1 MRAFT
6 LALLS
11 TALAA
16 CAVEVPPSPAV
27 HAPAGW
33 TQRAPDAPASTAD
46 GAWWHDFADPA
57 FQRVV
62 ERAGNVSSVRIAEAR
77 LDSAEA
83 ALARA
88 RADLLPQFT
97 YGGSAGYGQQG
108 DRATRNYNGRAAL
121 NLLWDVDLSGAGRA
135 RRLAALSDAKAA
147 GADLEGARLSAR
159 AAAARLYIAWAEAEH
174 QAVIAQGTVDS
185 LSAALDLAK
194 SREKAGL
201 ASGLDP
207 AQADAALA
215 RAKAL
220 VPSYKGVARSS
231 ALALEALLG
240 LNPGGLSDLLSS
252 QMPIPLGAAAP
263 TLSAP
268 LTVVASRPDLKA
280 AELRLA
286 ATGYTVTAAQRDRW
300 PKLSLSGIVGA
311 QTYAP
316 ESLFAGPGLVRS
328 AAAEFTAP
336 LFNFGRTR
344 AAINAAKAQQAIAA
358 ETYAQ
363 AVVDA
368 LSEVERALN
377 ELGAAQGE
385 SETLAK
391 AVAAAA
397 QETALARSRYT
408 AGLSPLLN
416 VLTAE
421 QGLLDAQSRLASAQA
436 RTGNA
441 LIALNTAMG
450 RGV

>member
-1 MRAFT
+1 M
-6 LALLS
+6 
-11 TALAA
+11 
-16 CAVEVPPSPAV
+16 
-27 HAPAGW
+27 
-33 TQRAPDAPASTAD
+33 
-46 GAWWHDFADPA
+46 
-57 FQRVV
+57 
-62 ERAGNVSSVRIAEAR
+62 
-77 LDSAEA
+77 
-83 ALARA
+83 
-88 RADLLPQFT
+88 
-97 YGGSAGYGQQG
+97 
-108 DRATRNYNGRAAL
+108 
-121 NLLWDVDLSGAGRA
+121 
-135 RRLAALSDAKAA
+135 
-147 GADLEGARLSAR
+147 
-159 AAAARLYIAWAEAEH
+159 
-174 QAVIAQGTVDS
+174 
-185 LSAALDLAK
+185 
-194 SREKAGL
+194 
-201 ASGLDP
+201 
-207 AQADAALA
+207 
-215 RAKAL
+215 
-220 VPSYKGVARSS
+220 ARSS

-252 QMPIPLGAAAP
+252 QIPIPLGAAAP

>member
-1 MRAFT
+1 MRALT

-11 TALAA
+11 TSLAA
-16 CAVEVPPSPAV
+16 CAVQAPPPPAV
-27 HAPAGW
+27 QAPAGW
-33 TQRAPDAPASTAD
+33 TQPAAQGPASSA
-46 GAWWHDFADPA
+46 GNAWWRDFSDTG
-57 FQRVV
+57 FQTVV
-62 ERAGNVSSVRIAEAR
+62 ERAGSVSSVRIAQAR
-77 LDSAEA
+77 LDAAEA
-83 ALARA
+83 ALAGA
-88 RADLLPQFT
+88 RADLLPQFA
-97 YGGSAGYGQQG
+97 YGGSGGYGQQG
-108 DRATRNYNGRAAL
+108 DRAVINYSGRAAL
-121 NLLWDVDLSGAGRA
+121 NLLWDVDISGAGRA
-135 RRLAALSDAKAA
+135 RRQAALSDAKAA

-159 AAAARLYIAWAEAEH
+159 AAAARLYVAWAEAER
-174 QAVIAQGTVDS
+174 QALIAQGTADS
-185 LSAALDLAK
+185 LSAALDLAN

-215 RAKAL
+215 RARAL
-220 VPSYKGVARSS
+220 EPSFKGVARSS

-240 LNPGGLSDLLSS
+240 LNPGGLSNLLADNA
-252 QMPIPLGAAAP
+252 PIPQATAAP

-268 LTVVASRPDLKA
+268 LTVVAARPDLKA
-280 AELRLA
+280 AEFRLA
-286 ATGYTVTAAQRDRW
+286 ATGYTLTAAQRDRW

-377 ELGAAQGE
+377 ELGAAQ
-385 SETLAK
+385 SEADALAR
-391 AVAAAA
+391 AVASAA
-397 QETALARSRYT
+397 QETSLARARYK

-421 QGLLDAQSRLASAQA
+421 QGYLDAQSRLASAQA
-436 RTGNA
+436 RAGNA